1 MDGLLVCMCACMRSC
16 VCVCQYD
23 YVAVY
28 VERVCIQNL
37 MYAKF
42 VMAHPI
48 IPCSVGL
55 QYTIKKLLESDA
67 IFNVIWYIRGNCVVP
82 KCVCSCSVVIELTQA
97 AVLRSA
103 CKLTSLSHI
112 FTPCIL
118 Q

>member
-1 MDGLLVCMCACMRSC
+1 MAYLCVCVRACAHVC

-48 IPCSVGL
+48 IPCLVGL
-55 QYTIKKLLESDA
+55 QYTIKKLLESDV
-67 IFNVIWYIRGNCVVP
+67 IFNVIWYIYQG
-82 KCVCSCSVVIELTQA
+82 
-97 AVLRSA
+97 
-103 CKLTSLSHI
+103 
-112 FTPCIL
+112 
-118 Q
+118 